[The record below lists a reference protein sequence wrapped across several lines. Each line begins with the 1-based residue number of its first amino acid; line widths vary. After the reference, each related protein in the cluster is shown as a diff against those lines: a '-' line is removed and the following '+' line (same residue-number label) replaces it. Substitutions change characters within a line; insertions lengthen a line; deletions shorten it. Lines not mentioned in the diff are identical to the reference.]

1 MTALL
6 SILTAGED
14 TGPFDIYSNVD
25 GFISAFEAN
34 VPKASLLSGYPSANI
49 PNVTLIILFKS
60 KGLCTNSISVPL
72 V

>member
-49 PNVTLIILFKS
+49 PNGTLIILFKS